1 MKEFTIRAIII
12 GILLSIIFGAANAYL
27 GLKMGMTVSASI
39 PAACISMAI
48 LRGILK
54 KGGILENNI
63 VQTIASAGEALAAGV
78 IFTVPALIMLGFKV
92 DIIYIFLVSIIG
104 GALGVLLMILVRKR
118 FIEEEDD
125 ILPYPEGRACAEVLK
140 AGDEGGEKAKMVFT
154 GIILGFIYKFFS
166 LGFHLFKDVIDF
178 IFKLKSRFQFSF
190 DNSPSLLGVGF
201 ILGLKTSFFL
211 MAGGI
216 FGWFGIMPL
225 IENFLKEDLMPMEIW
240 SKYIRYI
247 GAGGVLA
254 GGIISFIKTI
264 VSIFSKGKFSLKSIT
279 GPKDLPLKFVFFGT
293 LIIYLLISLIPYFK
307 QNFISSFFII
317 LFSLL
322 FVIVSSRIVGI
333 VGSSSNPI
341 SGMTIATL
349 LLISIILLKIGFKE
363 ERGIIAALTVG
374 TIVCISA
381 AIAGDT
387 SQDLKTGFLVNAT
400 PKFQQIGEFL
410 GVLFSAIFIGW
421 TIFLLNKA
429 YKIGS
434 EVLSAPQATL
444 MKLVVQGTFEAKMPW
459 ELIISGIGIGIVV
472 ELLGIPSLPFAVG
485 LYLPLSLSTTIGI
498 GGIISNFIKKKEK
511 GVLLS
516 SGLVAGDALSG
527 IFIALLIVSNL
538 KIPSLIFPF
547 LSPSPFFS
555 LFFLLI
561 LSLFLFFKSK

>member
-1 MKEFTIRAIII
+1 MKEFTVKAVTL
-12 GILLSIIFGAANAYL
+12 GIFLAIIFGAANAYL

-54 KGGILENNI
+54 RGGILENNI
-63 VQTIASAGEALAAGV
+63 AQTVASAGESLSAGV

-92 DIIYIFLVSIIG
+92 DIIYIFLVSIVG
-104 GALGVLLMILVRKR
+104 GILGVLLMVLVRKR
-118 FIEEEDD
+118 FIEDEDN

-140 AGDEGGEKAKMVFT
+140 AGDEGGEKAKMVFL

-166 LGFHLFKDVIDF
+166 LGLHFFKDVIDF
-178 IFKLKSRFQFSF
+178 IFKLKTKLQLSF

-225 IENFLKEDLMPMEIW
+225 IENFLKEDLMPIEIW

-264 VSIFSKGKFSLKSIT
+264 RAIFSKGKFSLKSIT

-293 LIIYLLISLIPYFK
+293 FIIYILISLIPNFK

-333 VGSSSNPI
+333 VGSSSNPV

-349 LLISIILLKIGFKE
+349 LLISIILLKIGFKGE
-363 ERGIIAALTVG
+363 KGIIAALTVG
-374 TIVCISA
+374 AIVCISA

-434 EVLSAPQATL
+434 EILSAPQATL
-444 MKLVVQGTFEAKMPW
+444 MKLVVQGTFEGKMPW
-459 ELIISGIGIGIVV
+459 ELIISGIGIGIAV
-472 ELLGIPSLPFAVG
+472 EILGIPSLPFAVG

-498 GGIISNFIKKKEK
+498 GGIISKFIREKEK
-511 GVLLS
+511 GILLS
-516 SGLVAGDALSG
+516 SGLVAGDALCG
-527 IFIALLIVSNL
+527 IFIALLIVLNL
-538 KIPSLIFPF
+538 KTPSLMFPF
-547 LSPSPFFS
+547 LSSPFFS